1 MHACRKFLGSLLVM
15 LALATPSAASAQG
28 GPCWRQVVDDWWDNG
43 RVDGVYAPEC
53 YRQALDRLPEDMEA
67 YSSAPDDISRALTD
81 VLRDSRVFAGGP
93 DLPGGP
99 ADPNVDRDRAAE
111 RAAERDFAGSPSGN
125 DSTDGEDD
133 EAGGG
138 SPGSDDSAGSSPS
151 RGVFH
156 EALDRLGP
164 NNASSFPL
172 PLAILGAIAL
182 LLLAFGALGFI
193 KRRLQPRRVRA
204 R

>member
-1 MHACRKFLGSLLVM
+1 MHACRKFLGPLLVV
-15 LALATPSAASAQG
+15 LALATPSVASAQG
-28 GPCWRQVVDDWWDNG
+28 ASCWRQVVDDWWDNG

-53 YRQALDRLPEDMEA
+53 YREALDRLPDDMQA
-67 YSSAPDDISRALTD
+67 YSSAPDVISRALTD

-93 DLPGGP
+93 DLPTGP
-99 ADPNVDRDRAAE
+99 ADPGGDRDRAAD
-111 RAAERDFAGSPSGN
+111 RAPERDFAGSPSGN
-125 DSTDGEDD
+125 GSTDGEDD

-138 SPGSDDSAGSSPS
+138 VPGSDDSAGGSPS

-156 EALDRLGP
+156 EALDSLGP
-164 NNASSFPL
+164 NDPSSFPL

-193 KRRLQPRRVRA
+193 TRRLQPRRA
-204 R
+204 RIK